1 MIHIVIIMIHILVG
15 SIVNSGLFPASAML
29 QALSPLSQ
37 TTSANEFI
45 KTQQDTNAQSSVTQ
59 LEIGESIPFI
69 FK

>member
-1 MIHIVIIMIHILVG
+1 MILILVG

-29 QALSPLSQ
+29 QAPSPLSQ

-59 LEIGESIPFI
+59 LEIGESIPFN